1 LRKALATY
9 AQGDKGSP
17 ADPLLD
23 EDQALAEYA
32 CAIDKVQ
39 AHLSTVGYMLNALV
53 QAEEGPQTWQ
63 QLLLAQKAVS
73 TSPETKKTFQV
84 LAEDVFDRY
93 RGLFP
98 NPGVFKFEPQEN
110 AIAALYNLL
119 QKPKPQVDISAIMQ
133 DIRGIIDTSLEVA
146 PKGKLHNSAKQ
157 YNLSGIDFERLR
169 AEFAKSP
176 YKETAILTLQER
188 IQARLER
195 MLSLNPNRIDLYK
208 RYQDIIAEYNHDKDD
223 AEIQRVFDDLLR
235 LHDSLDQEEQRYVRE
250 GFDGEKV
257 LAVYDLLSKDKSSI
271 TKADIEKVKNVAREL
286 MATVA
291 TRRIEM
297 GDLRDRAAAQAQMKA
312 AIIDRLLAGLPE
324 QYSSDD
330 IEVRA
335 EVVFQYVQ
343 QQMQSAMVH

>member
-1 LRKALATY
+1 
-9 AQGDKGSP
+9 
-17 ADPLLD
+17 
-23 EDQALAEYA
+23 
-32 CAIDKVQ
+32 
-39 AHLSTVGYMLNALV
+39 M
-53 QAEEGPQTWQ
+53 
-63 QLLLAQKAVS
+63 
-73 TSPETKKTFQV
+73 
-84 LAEDVFDRY
+84 
-93 RGLFP
+93 
-98 NPGVFKFEPQEN
+98 
-110 AIAALYNLL
+110 
-119 QKPKPQVDISAIMQ
+119 
-133 DIRGIIDTSLEVA
+133 
-146 PKGKLHNSAKQ
+146 
-157 YNLSGIDFERLR
+157 
-169 AEFAKSP
+169 
-176 YKETAILTLQER
+176 
-188 IQARLER
+188 QARLER